1 MAGKTGPT
9 SPEGKA
15 KVSRNALKH
24 GIRAS
29 KWLNPDEQRDFET
42 LAADLE
48 AEYQPSTATQRILVE
63 RIAMCMSKLRRLHVI
78 EDALFH
84 KARVQ
89 DVRNLTD
96 RYTRPSDLRLEEA
109 EAAAMP
115 PFPQVD
121 VLVRYQTTL
130 DRQLSKSIGEL
141 MMLKAHALAV
151 LPPADIIQDIGCPKR
166 PPQP

>member
-29 KWLNPDEQRDFET
+29 KWLNPDEQRDFEA

-84 KARVQ
+84 KARVD
-89 DVRNLTD
+89 DVRTQTSRFIPD
-96 RYTRPSDLRLEEA
+96 SDDRLEIA
-109 EAAAMP
+109 KAAAMR
-115 PFPQVD
+115 PFKQVD
-121 VLVRYQTTL
+121 VL
-130 DRQLSKSIGEL
+130 
-141 MMLKAHALAV
+141 
-151 LPPADIIQDIGCPKR
+151 
-166 PPQP
+166 